1 MLSIHS
7 FRKSFGSQL
16 ILDIP
21 ELQFETGVHWI
32 KGRNGSG
39 KSTFFNCL
47 AGLSPYQG
55 VIKLDE
61 SDLKLKPETYK
72 LKVNYSQSEPA
83 FPEFL
88 TANELIAF
96 FVKLK
101 QAEQQ
106 QAQALKE
113 ALGVTSYAD
122 TVCGSYSSG
131 MLKKLSIVLSFLGQ
145 PDWIILDEP
154 LITLDKEA
162 QQIVTDLIVQ
172 KRAEGISFLFAT
184 HQDFENAHI
193 ESTDV
198 YEVKNQS
205 ITRLS

>member
-1 MLSIHS
+1 MLSLHS

-21 ELQFETGVHWI
+21 ELQFEKGVHWI
-32 KGRNGSG
+32 KGGNGSG
-39 KSTFFNCL
+39 KSTLFNCL

-55 VIKLDE
+55 TIKLDTFDLTRQPE
-61 SDLKLKPETYK
+61 SYK
-72 LKVNYSQSEPA
+72 LRINYSQSEPA

-101 QAEQQ
+101 GAEKQQAED
-106 QAQALKE
+106 LKE
-113 ALGVTSYAD
+113 ALGVSAYAD
-122 TVCGSYSSG
+122 SAVGSYSSG
-131 MLKKLSIVLSFLGQ
+131 MIKKLSIILAFLGK

-162 QQIVTDLIVQ
+162 QQIVTDLIVS
-172 KRAEGISFLFAT
+172 KRAEGVSFLFAT
-184 HQDFENAHI
+184 HQDFENALI
-193 ESTDV
+193 EATDV

-205 ITRLS
+205 ITKLS